1 MLSKHEE
8 FVVKQYLTSYSTD
21 LTFDEIVLTV
31 SPSVKKQMECMLH
44 ELEEHYQDW
53 GYIGFTAEDV
63 SATAFNILHDSETAT
78 ALNINDQVEEMCR
91 LYSSVYDNNIIR
103 MLEKIDEVRQLG
115 HYRSMLD
122 LLSNLV
128 AYCNANTVC

>member
-8 FVVKQYLTSYSTD
+8 FVAKTYLDNCPNSS
-21 LTFDEIVLTV
+21 FEEILLTV
-31 SPSVKKQMECMLH
+31 SPTIRNHMKNMLH
-44 ELEEHYQDW
+44 DLEGHYQDW

-78 ALNINDQVEEMCR
+78 ALSINDQVEEMCR

-115 HYRSMLD
+115 HYHSMLD